1 MAVLYG
7 IRQFRVTPELEGGG
21 PDGSAVPIVSDD
33 IQSMDITPV
42 YIEGNEATL
51 RGGDGIK
58 AIVKEEDTFRG
69 VDITISNAIFD
80 ANLKA
85 AIAGGTVTGAP
96 GSEKWLAPASSLE
109 NPYPFRLEVWVSNY
123 TESDS
128 ESTEDGFILYEF
140 AFCKGRLGSQGP
152 ADQVF
157 AVDQFVIRARRNE
170 SDPSL
175 IEPAITE
182 EEVAAIA

>member
-21 PDGSAVPIVSDD
+21 VDGSAVPIVSDD

-42 YIEGNEATL
+42 YIDGNEAIL
-51 RGGDGIK
+51 RGGDSIK
-58 AIVKEEDTFRG
+58 AVVKEEDTFRG
-69 VDITISNAIFD
+69 VDITIANAVFD
-80 ANLKA
+80 AALKA
-85 AIAGGTVTGAP
+85 AIAGGTVDGD
-96 GSEKWLAPASSLE
+96 KWLAPASNLE
-109 NPYPFRLEVWVSNY
+109 NPYPFRLEVWVANY

-157 AVDQFVIRARRNE
+157 TIDQFVIRARRNE
-170 SDPSL
+170 SNPSL

-182 EEVAAIA
+182 EEVAEIV